1 MQSFQFNTLQFE
13 IYAKI
18 IDWVSHNSQECTGY
32 FIWLQIMGLVLV
44 ETRTQIT
51 RWMGNGIVY
60 RIYRLMLAVINDVH
74 EQVS

>member
-1 MQSFQFNTLQFE
+1 
-13 IYAKI
+13 
-18 IDWVSHNSQECTGY
+18 
-32 FIWLQIMGLVLV
+32 MGLVLV